1 MSIGLAHLNCRELVE
16 LVTAY
21 LDGDLS
27 PGERKRFDAHLASC
41 DGCTTYVEQ
50 MRRTIE
56 HDDVLA
62 RPDRVGDR
70 GISRPVALCSIA
82 RRDAVAA
89 T

>member
-21 LDGDLS
+21 LEGDLS
-27 PGERKRFDAHLASC
+27 SDAHLAGC

-56 HDDVLA
+56 LTGTLRVDDVPREA
-62 RPDRVGDR
+62 EE
-70 GISRPVALCSIA
+70 ALLRA
-82 RRDAVAA
+82 FRDWKAQ
-89 T
+89 